1 MNLML
6 FYDGSKTIQPRIQVP
21 APWFGSF
28 ISDKTGAE
36 AGVEYVGS
44 QYSRILAPFQEPTLP
59 DPVEPSV
66 ARPFYGQLTFYVA
79 PPFLY

>member
-28 ISDKTGAE
+28 TSDKTGAE
-36 AGVEYVGS
+36 AGVEYDGS
-44 QYSRILAPFQEPTLP
+44 LYSRILAPFQE
-59 DPVEPSV
+59 
-66 ARPFYGQLTFYVA
+66 
-79 PPFLY
+79 

>member
-1 MNLML
+1 MLFEKLLVGPNVENNTALDSWLGGLVNLML

-44 QYSRILAPFQEPTLP
+44 QYSRILAPFQE
-59 DPVEPSV
+59 
-66 ARPFYGQLTFYVA
+66 
-79 PPFLY
+79 

>member
-1 MNLML
+1 MKTNRNYCRNRLDILTSLHTALDSWLGGLVNLML

-44 QYSRILAPFQEPTLP
+44 QYSRILAPFQE
-59 DPVEPSV
+59 
-66 ARPFYGQLTFYVA
+66 
-79 PPFLY
+79 